1 MEWINVKD
9 RLPDVD
15 KTESQFET
23 TTVIAFA
30 SDGRVRPMMYERA
43 YVRGKTVRRWKWIW
57 DRLYDGDKTTHW
69 MPLPE
74 PPKEETAEWLKE
86 EDHGKE

>member
-1 MEWINVKD
+1 MEWISVKD
-9 RLPDVD
+9 NPPDPNVD
-15 KTESQFET
+15 VLLWFDEGKNM
-23 TTVIAFA
+23 TVGSLLFDDTGEQDWNWSANTG
-30 SDGRVRPMMYERA
+30 DGWYTDCEGQP
-43 YVRGKTVRRWKWIW
+43 
-57 DRLYDGDKTTHW
+57 THW

>member
-1 MEWINVKD
+1 MEWISVKD

-23 TTVIAFA
+23 TTVIAFMP
-30 SDGRVRPMMYERA
+30 DCRVNPMRYERA
-43 YVRGKTVRRWKWIW
+43 YVRGKTVRRWKWMW
-57 DRLYDGDKTTHW
+57 DALYYGDKITHW

-74 PPKEETAEWLKE
+74 PPKEAT
-86 EDHGKE
+86 DGT

>member
-1 MEWINVKD
+1 MEWISVKD

-23 TTVIAFA
+23 TTVIAVT
-30 SDGRVRPMMYERA
+30 SNDRVRPMLYERA

-57 DRLYDGDKTTHW
+57 DRLYDGDEITLW

-74 PPKEETAEWLKE
+74 PP
-86 EDHGKE
+86 DGQV